1 MKNFKQYLTILHD
14 NKASITDLNLEI
26 QLLWEKK
33 KKSFPKEISNILI
46 IVNTYYFMIFIM

>member
-33 KKSFPKEISNILI
+33 KSFPKEISNILI